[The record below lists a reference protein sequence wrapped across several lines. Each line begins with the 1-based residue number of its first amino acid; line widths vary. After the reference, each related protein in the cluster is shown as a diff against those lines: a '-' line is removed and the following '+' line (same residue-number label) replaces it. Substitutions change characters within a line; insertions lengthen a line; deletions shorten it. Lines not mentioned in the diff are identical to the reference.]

1 MRKIDSIVIHHT
13 AVDQS
18 NMIKLITSIDKSHK
32 LRWLHKTKNALW
44 YHIAY
49 HYIIWVNWEVTQTRL
64 HSEIWFHASNL
75 TINSKSIWIAL
86 SGNMDNHAPAKN
98 QMDAL
103 MVLILELN
111 KIFWKTLD
119 IRYHNEFAKKT
130 CPGKK
135 FPYVLFDKQMTMA
148 SKFKEIFLKEVTD
161 PIFSVQ
167 DDPEKCT
174 IADAKYLMEI
184 WIARSLKRLY
194 TYVDE
199 ENRKDRSFINK
210 ILSFLKL
217 K

>member
-13 AVDQS
+13 AVEQP
-18 NMIKLITSIDKSHK
+18 NLTKLVSSMNTSHRV
-32 LRWLHKTKNALW
+32 RWLHKVKNALW

-49 HYIIWVNWEVTQTRL
+49 HYIIWVDWEVKQTRL
-64 HSEIWFHASNL
+64 HSEIWCHASNL
-75 TINSKSIWIAL
+75 TINNRSIWIVL
-86 SGNMDNHAPAKN
+86 SGNLDNHVPTKN

-103 MVLILELN
+103 MVLILSLN
-111 KIFWKTLD
+111 KTFGKTLD
-119 IRYHNEFAKKT
+119 IRYHKEFAKKT

-148 SKFKEIFLKEVTD
+148 SKFKEIFLKEVTN
-161 PIFSVQ
+161 PIFTVQ
-167 DDPEKCT
+167 DDPDNCT

-194 TYVDE
+194 TYIDDE
-199 ENRKDRSFINK
+199 NKKDRSFINK